1 MRRGYSTLTL
11 LVAFVALGSYV
22 YFVELERPPA
32 SELPPNESL
41 VDVPSEDFAQLTIT
55 TNGQETILEQSEDGN
70 EWRLTGPVTAVA
82 DETQVSS
89 ITSALST
96 LQIQRVVAEDV
107 VDFAPFGLDAPT
119 VAVDFVAASGSPSER
134 LLIGDST
141 PTGGER
147 YAMLADSGGVGLVA
161 AHLDTTFAKSPFD
174 LRDKTILGFDTSDVD
189 QFEIQSSAA
198 LIRLEKAQNEWTLQQ
213 PWDAKADFSAVEGLV
228 GQLSNG
234 QMQSVVSENAFDEEA
249 EETTVAD
256 YGLSDP
262 RLTATIRLGSATATL
277 IVGNDASDST
287 LYARDASRPVV
298 FTIDSTL
305 VDDLARAAS
314 EFRDKNLFDFSPF
327 NASRIEIQQTD
338 GSAVFEKVEAE
349 NQESGSSWMQ
359 VSPDSIAADRTQM
372 DDFLGKLSNLRG
384 ESFVETR
391 DDVTFN
397 ENSLLLTA
405 QIQFNTSGA
414 DEVSQEDLV
423 TLWRS
428 GDVTY
433 GVRVGEPGAAI
444 LDTRTV
450 DDALESLATLKNQ
463 ES

>member
-11 LVAFVALGSYV
+11 LVVFVALGSYL

-32 SELPPNESL
+32 SEVPPNESL
-41 VDVPSEDFAQLTIT
+41 IDVASEDFAQLTIT

-119 VAVDFVAASGSPSER
+119 VAVDFVAANGSPSER

-147 YAMLADSGGVGLVA
+147 YAMLADSGRVVLVA

-174 LRDKTILGFDTSDVD
+174 LRDKTILGFDISDVD

-198 LIRLEKAQNEWTLQQ
+198 LIRLEKAQNEWILQE
-213 PWDAKADFSAVEGLV
+213 PWDARADFSTVEGLV
-228 GQLSNG
+228 GQLSSG
-234 QMQSVVSENAFDEEA
+234 QMRSVVSESVSDEAA
-249 EETTVAD
+249 EETTAAN

-277 IVGNDASDST
+277 IVGNDASDGT

-305 VDDLARAAS
+305 VNNLTRAAS

-327 NASRIEIQQTD
+327 NASRIEIQQAD

-349 NQESGSSWMQ
+349 DEESGSSWMQ

-414 DEVSQEDLV
+414 GEVSQEDLV

-450 DDALESLATLKNQ
+450 DDALESLATLQNQ
-463 ES
+463 GS

>member
-1 MRRGYSTLTL
+1 M
-11 LVAFVALGSYV
+11 
-22 YFVELERPPA
+22 
-32 SELPPNESL
+32 
-41 VDVPSEDFAQLTIT
+41 
-55 TNGQETILEQSEDGN
+55 
-70 EWRLTGPVTAVA
+70 
-82 DETQVSS
+82 
-89 ITSALST
+89 
-96 LQIQRVVAEDV
+96 
-107 VDFAPFGLDAPT
+107 
-119 VAVDFVAASGSPSER
+119 
-134 LLIGDST
+134 
-141 PTGGER
+141 
-147 YAMLADSGGVGLVA
+147 
-161 AHLDTTFAKSPFD
+161 
-174 LRDKTILGFDTSDVD
+174 
-189 QFEIQSSAA
+189 
-198 LIRLEKAQNEWTLQQ
+198 
-213 PWDAKADFSAVEGLV
+213 
-228 GQLSNG
+228 
-234 QMQSVVSENAFDEEA
+234 
-249 EETTVAD
+249 
-256 YGLSDP
+256 
-262 RLTATIRLGSATATL
+262 
-277 IVGNDASDST
+277 
-287 LYARDASRPVV
+287 
-298 FTIDSTL
+298 
-305 VDDLARAAS
+305 
-314 EFRDKNLFDFSPF
+314 
-327 NASRIEIQQTD
+327 
-338 GSAVFEKVEAE
+338 FEKVEAE

>member
-11 LVAFVALGSYV
+11 LVVFVALGLYV

-32 SELPPNESL
+32 SEVPPNESL
-41 VDVPSEDFAQLTIT
+41 VDVASEDFAQLTIT

-70 EWRLTGPVTAVA
+70 EWKLTGPVTAAA
-82 DETQVSS
+82 DETQMSS

-107 VDFAPFGLDAPT
+107 VDFAPFGLDAPA
-119 VAVDFVAASGSPSER
+119 VAVDFVTANDSPSER

-147 YAMLADSGGVGLVA
+147 YAMLAGSGRVVLVA

-189 QFEIQSSAA
+189 QLEIQSSTA
-198 LIRLEKAQNEWTLQQ
+198 LIRLEKNQSDWQLQE
-213 PWDAKADFSAVEGLV
+213 PWDARADFSTVEGLV
-228 GQLSNG
+228 GQLNSG
-234 QMQSVVSENAFDEEA
+234 QMRSIVSENASDEEA

-277 IVGNDASDST
+277 IVGNDASDGT
-287 LYARDASRPVV
+287 FYARDASRSVV

-305 VDDLARAAS
+305 VDDLGRGAS
-314 EFRDKNLFDFSPF
+314 DYRDKDLFDFSPF

-338 GSAVFEKVEAE
+338 GSTVFEKLEAE
-349 NQESGSSWMQ
+349 DEESGSSWMQ
-359 VSPDSIAADRTQM
+359 VSPDSTAADRTQM
-372 DDFLGKLSNLRG
+372 DDLLAKLSNIRG

-391 DDVTFN
+391 DDATFN
-397 ENSLLLTA
+397 GSSLLLTA

-428 GDVTY
+428 GDMTY
-433 GVRVGEPGAAI
+433 GVRGGEPGAAI

-450 DDALESLATLKNQ
+450 DDALESLATLQNQ

>member
-1 MRRGYSTLTL
+1 MRRGYSTLIL
-11 LVAFVALGSYV
+11 LVVCVTLGLYV

-32 SELPPNESL
+32 SELPPNETL
-41 VDVPSEDFAQLTIT
+41 VDVATEDFVQLTIT

-70 EWRLTGPVTAVA
+70 EWRLTDPVTAAA

-96 LQIQRVVAEDV
+96 LQIQRVVAEGV
-107 VDFAPFGLDAPT
+107 VDFTPFGLDAPT
-119 VAVDFVAASGSPSER
+119 VEVGFATSSGSPSER
-134 LLIGDST
+134 LFIGDST

-147 YAMLADSGGVGLVA
+147 YAMLADSERVVLVS
-161 AHLDTTFAKSPFD
+161 AHLDTTFKKSPFD

-189 QFEIQSSAA
+189 RLEIQSSTVSF
-198 LIRLEKAQNEWTLQQ
+198 RLEKNGNEWTLQE
-213 PWDAKADFSAVEGLV
+213 PWEAKADFSTVEGLV
-228 GQLSNG
+228 GQLSSG
-234 QMQSVVSENAFDEEA
+234 QMRSVASEGSSDEQI
-249 EETTVAD
+249 EETSVAD

-277 IVGNDASDST
+277 VIGNVAPDGMSYAS
-287 LYARDASRPVV
+287 DASRPIV

-305 VDDLARAAS
+305 VDDLERGAN
-314 EFRDKNLFDFSPF
+314 EYRDKDLFDSSPF
-327 NASRIEIQQTD
+327 NTSRVEIQQTD
-338 GSAVFEKVEAE
+338 TSTVFEKLEAE
-349 NQESGSSWMQ
+349 DEESGSLWMQ
-359 VSPDSIAADRTQM
+359 VSPESTEADRTQM
-372 DDFLGKLSNLRG
+372 DDFLAKLSNLRG
-384 ESFVETR
+384 ESFIETR

-397 ENSLLLTA
+397 ENSFFLTA
-405 QIQFNTSGA
+405 RIRFNTGRP
-414 DEVSQEDLV
+414 DEISKEELV

-433 GVRVGEPGAAI
+433 GVRGDEPGAAI

-450 DDALESLATLKNQ
+450 DDALQSLATLQNQ

>member
-96 LQIQRVVAEDV
+96 LQIQHVVAEDV

-147 YAMLADSGGVGLVA
+147 YAMLADSGRVVLVA

-249 EETTVAD
+249 EETN
-256 YGLSDP
+256 
-262 RLTATIRLGSATATL
+262 ATKTT
-277 IVGNDASDST
+277 
-287 LYARDASRPVV
+287 
-298 FTIDSTL
+298 
-305 VDDLARAAS
+305 
-314 EFRDKNLFDFSPF
+314 
-327 NASRIEIQQTD
+327 EI
-338 GSAVFEKVEAE
+338 SEAE
-349 NQESGSSWMQ
+349 EKEG
-359 VSPDSIAADRTQM
+359 
-372 DDFLGKLSNLRG
+372 
-384 ESFVETR
+384 
-391 DDVTFN
+391 
-397 ENSLLLTA
+397 
-405 QIQFNTSGA
+405 
-414 DEVSQEDLV
+414 
-423 TLWRS
+423 
-428 GDVTY
+428 
-433 GVRVGEPGAAI
+433 
-444 LDTRTV
+444 
-450 DDALESLATLKNQ
+450 
-463 ES
+463 